1 MPIPETTTEVHPDTP
16 LLVEGVEGPIA
27 GPPRSLR
34 VRKWLSTAGKQ
45 LGLWL
50 AIVWVLLVVG
60 SAVFADLLPLAEA
73 RDTSKAID
81 TPSLQRPDLFSGHPL
96 GTDRQGL
103 DILGGVIYGARVSLT
118 VGVGAVLTGL
128 VIGGLLGILAGFYRR
143 WVEASVNFLTDA
155 LIAFPPLILLLAMV
169 TVLEPSVRNVTL
181 ALAVLGIPTYI
192 RIARANTLV
201 VVQRDFILE
210 ARVLGARNGRIL
222 FREILPNVLS
232 SLVSY
237 GFIVIAVL
245 IVAEASLS
253 YLGLSIQRPDPT
265 WGNMIAAG
273 QSSLERHP
281 HLVLVPGMAL
291 FLTVFALNRIG
302 EAAREAWDPRSRT

>member
-1 MPIPETTTEVHPDTP
+1 MAIPDVTQESRPEVPV
-16 LLVEGVEGPIA
+16 LIEGVDGPA
-27 GPPRSLR
+27 AAPRSMR
-34 VRKWLSTAGKQ
+34 VRKWLSTTVSR
-45 LGLWL
+45 LGLGL
-50 AIVWVLLVVG
+50 AFGWILLVVG

-73 RDTSKAID
+73 RDTSAAID
-81 TPSLQRPDLFSGHPL
+81 TPSLERPDLFSAHPF

-118 VGVGAVLTGL
+118 VGIGAVLTGL
-128 VIGGLLGILAGFYRR
+128 VVGGLLGVLAGFYRGR
-143 WVEASVNFLTDA
+143 VEAVVNFATDA
-155 LIAFPPLILLLAMV
+155 LIAFPPLILLLALV
-169 TVLEPSVRNVTL
+169 TVMEPSVRNVTL
-181 ALAVLGIPTYI
+181 GLAVLGIPTYI

-201 VVQRDFILE
+201 IMQREFVLE
-210 ARVLGARNGRIL
+210 ARVIGARNARIL
-222 FREILPNVLS
+222 FREIVPNVLS

-237 GFIVIAVL
+237 GFVVIAVL

-253 YLGLSIQRPDPT
+253 YLGLSVQRPNPT

-281 HLVLVPGMAL
+281 HLVLVPGLVL

-302 EAAREAWDPRSRT
+302 EAARSAWDPRGRS